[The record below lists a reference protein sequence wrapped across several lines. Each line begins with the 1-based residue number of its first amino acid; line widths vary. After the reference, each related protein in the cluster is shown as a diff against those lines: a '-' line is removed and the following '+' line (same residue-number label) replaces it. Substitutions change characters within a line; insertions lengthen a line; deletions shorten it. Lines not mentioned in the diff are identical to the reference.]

1 MGHRLATVIMT
12 ALALVAPVFA
22 LDSNASSEELPSAAA
37 FSATLLPELKGVVP
51 WRTLGQVD
59 GVREGE
65 GSAVR
70 LRFSKDILALDGQQ
84 VRIQGFSLPLDVGD
98 QKHFLLAAVPPHCPF
113 CMPAGPDAIV
123 EVFAKEPI
131 AYGFEPI
138 VVAGNFAVLQNDPSG
153 LWYQLTEAGP
163 TAARPVVTLAW
174 ILVATLAAGILSVL
188 TAAPLA
194 FALARR
200 WTPYL
205 VSFAVGVLLGA
216 AFLDLLPE
224 AAESLPLNRVL
235 ATVLAGIFVFFML
248 EKLTLWHHA
257 HPTPKRN
264 DSWQRV
270 RPAGPMILIGGG
282 LHNFTDGVLL
292 AAAFLTDVHLGL
304 LMTAAVVAH
313 EIPREMGDFAVLLD
327 SGFSWQRALFW
338 NVAFSV
344 AAMVGGL
351 LGYFALSAAQ
361 PAIPYVVALAAASF
375 IYIAIAD
382 LVPGLHQ
389 HTAARSAVAQS
400 LAIAC
405 GGACMALAVAYLG

>member
-1 MGHRLATVIMT
+1 MDL
-12 ALALVAPVFA
+12 
-22 LDSNASSEELPSAAA
+22 
-37 FSATLLPELKGVVP
+37 
-51 WRTLGQVD
+51 
-59 GVREGE
+59 
-65 GSAVR
+65 
-70 LRFSKDILALDGQQ
+70 
-84 VRIQGFSLPLDVGD
+84 GD

-138 VVAGNFAVLQNDPSG
+138 VVAGKFAVLQDDPSG
-153 LWYQLTEAGP
+153 LWYRLSDAGP
-163 TAARPVVTLAW
+163 TTARPAVTLAW
-174 ILVATLAAGILSVL
+174 ILVATLAAGVLSVL
-188 TAAPLA
+188 AAAPLA

-200 WTPYL
+200 WIPYL
-205 VSFAVGVLLGA
+205 VAFAVGVLLGA

-224 AAESLPLNRVL
+224 AAESLPLNQVL
-235 ATVLAGIFVFFML
+235 ATALAGIFVFFML

-257 HPTPKRN
+257 HPAPERN
-264 DSWQRV
+264 DSWQRI

-304 LMTAAVVAH
+304 LTTAAVVAH

-344 AAMVGGL
+344 AAIVGGL

-389 HTAARSAVAQS
+389 HTAVRSAVAQS

-405 GGACMALAVAYLG
+405 GSACMALAVAYLA